1 MKIAHLFDKYLNI
14 TENWSYRLISQ
25 LKDVEVY
32 IVTST
37 ILNRNSFPLPSA
49 RFSTPL
55 YTQPIMPDSPVIYR
69 LLKLIS
75 RVYWLN
81 FILPHDLKRVDLLH
95 AHFSVVGWEY
105 RKLLRKLDVPLV
117 VSFYGFDYEW
127 LPRNHPEWQKR
138 YKILFDEAAMFLAE
152 GSAGREKLI
161 SMGCPEYKVRVAR
174 LGVNVNEIPFVIR
187 RKETNSL
194 KLVQVAS
201 FTEKKGHTTTLRA
214 FARAAEL
221 YPNLYLTLV
230 GKDPCGLRSEL
241 DEIIAEYGISNRVE
255 FVDGIDFAK
264 LHEFLM
270 NFHVFIHPSRHS
282 VSGDS
287 EGGAP
292 IVLLDAQATGMPVLS
307 TTHCDIPDEVI
318 QDVTGILV
326 QENDIEGLAESIGR
340 FYRMDEVEYI
350 SFCRNARRH
359 IEENYDV
366 IKCSEILRGIYS
378 DVIVNQCKVMSLI
391 SQ

>member
-1 MKIAHLFDKYLNI
+1 MKIAHLFDTYLNV

-25 LKDVEVY
+25 LKEVEVY
-32 IVTST
+32 IVTAT
-37 ILNRNSFPLPSA
+37 ILNRNTFPLPLA

-69 LLKLIS
+69 LLKLFS

-81 FILPHDLKRVDLLH
+81 FVLPHDLKQVDLLH

-105 RKLLRKLDVPLV
+105 RKLQRKLDIPLV

-138 YKILFDEAAMFLAE
+138 YKILFDEAALFLAE
-152 GSAGREKLI
+152 GSAGREKLV

-174 LGVNVNEIPFVIR
+174 LGVNLNEIPFVLR
-187 RKETNSL
+187 SKGTNSL

-221 YPNLYLTLV
+221 YPNMYLTLV
-230 GKDPCGLRSEL
+230 GKDPFGLRAEL
-241 DEIIAEYGISNRVE
+241 DEIIAEYGITNRVE

-264 LHEFLM
+264 LHEFLID
-270 NFHVFIHPSRHS
+270 FHVFIHPSRHS
-282 VSGDS
+282 GSGDS

-292 IVLLDAQATGMPVLS
+292 IVLLDAQATGMPVL
-307 TTHCDIPDEVI
+307 TTNHCDIPDEVI
-318 QDVTGILV
+318 HNVTGILV
-326 QENDIEGLAESIGR
+326 QENDDEGLAEAIGR
-340 FYRMDEVEYI
+340 FYKMGEAEYHN
-350 SFCRNARRH
+350 FCTNARRH

-366 IKCSEILRGIYS
+366 IKSAEKLREIYTE
-378 DVIVNQCKVMSLI
+378 VIAKPLVTSYEM
-391 SQ
+391 